1 MSAFYAGWL
10 SVDSRLFSPN
20 PLNYRLFFCSNGQ
33 KLDIICAI
41 TYNKPTEMR

>member
-1 MSAFYAGWL
+1 MSAFYAGRL
-10 SVDSRLFSPN
+10 SVDSRLFFAQ
-20 PLNYRLFFCSNGQ
+20 PLNYRLFCSNGQ